1 MKNNW
6 LAGIF
11 IPWVSRQLIT
21 QVKALNKVLPESEML
36 LLVIAETVALLRF
49 FTAPN
54 ARPIRCLADIVYDM
68 KVFCNDVSAAQWS
81 TICICIPALILV
93 GQDGER

>member
-1 MKNNW
+1 MVLRRLSLAAKNNW
-6 LAGIF
+6 LAG

-21 QVKALNKVLPESEML
+21 PAEALNKVLPRSEML

-54 ARPIRCLADIVYDM
+54 ARPIRCLADIVY
-68 KVFCNDVSAAQWS
+68 KYGRS
-81 TICICIPALILV
+81 L
-93 GQDGER
+93 